1 MLKIPYRLLYKLWRR
16 VARGPGGLLAL
27 SALFA
32 IVSTSLPAWAAL
44 GGDFASVEADQVH
57 IAGSLRT
64 TVAASYSVHEIQSP
78 AGTVVREYVSSA
90 GKVFAVSWQAP
101 WPPDMH
107 QLLGSYFDEY
117 ARAAQVHSTAGMGRR
132 PLAINQAGL
141 VIEQGGHPR
150 SFTGRAYIPD
160 LLPSGL
166 SAEAIR

>member
-1 MLKIPYRLLYKLWRR
+1 MLKIPYRLWRR
-16 VARGPGGLLAL
+16 VARRSCGPLAL

-32 IVSTSLPAWAAL
+32 IVSTSLPSWAAL
-44 GGDFASVEADQVH
+44 GGDFASVQADQVH
-57 IAGSLRT
+57 MQGSLRT
-64 TVAASYSVHEIQSP
+64 TVATSYSVHEIQSTS
-78 AGTVVREYVSSA
+78 GTVVREYVSSA

-107 QLLGSYFDEY
+107 QLLGSYFDQYVRAEQ
-117 ARAAQVHSTAGMGRR
+117 ARSAAGMGRR
-132 PLAINQAGL
+132 PIAIHQAGL
-141 VIEQGGHPR
+141 VVEQGGHPR